1 MEQLLVHILGDFCLQ
16 SDYMAMNKSKRWFP
30 CIVHVII
37 YTSCFLMLTTSWKAL
52 LVIGLTHLILD
63 HYPQMLRR
71 LIWLRNH
78 LNPRLEYVPYDKCN
92 ITGYYDTIGKDI
104 NPPSRAILYQP
115 IEVTNGYSPRLNYV
129 TIWLYIV
136 HDNLTHLAINYFA
149 LKYL

>member
-1 MEQLLVHILGDFCLQ
+1 
-16 SDYMAMNKSKRWFP
+16 
-30 CIVHVII
+30 
-37 YTSCFLMLTTSWKAL
+37 MLTTSWKAL